1 MEKNPWNWFRVHWTS
16 CPVPAT
22 GSLQPGDVLRT
33 LSPFRAQCK
42 TRPNA
47 YTSTSDSTGGGKGSI
62 YLSVRKF
69 SHAAPCKLTAAF
81 IATREPACCSSDG
94 PKAAAGQ
101 SAHERFSG
109 VHKTRPVT
117 WHTNC
122 MYSCCAL
129 SPFLHDSLLL
139 MYCVENYD

>member
-47 YTSTSDSTGGGKGSI
+47 YTSTSDSTGGGEDSI
-62 YLSVRKF
+62 YLFVNFLMQR
-69 SHAAPCKLTAAF
+69 HANWLQPSLLLESQHAVAQMAPRQLWG
-81 IATREPACCSSDG
+81 SL
-94 PKAAAGQ
+94 
-101 SAHERFSG
+101 HERFSS
-109 VHKTRPVT
+109 VHKTCPVT
-117 WHTNC
+117 WRTNC

-129 SPFLHDSLLL
+129 SPFLRDSLLL